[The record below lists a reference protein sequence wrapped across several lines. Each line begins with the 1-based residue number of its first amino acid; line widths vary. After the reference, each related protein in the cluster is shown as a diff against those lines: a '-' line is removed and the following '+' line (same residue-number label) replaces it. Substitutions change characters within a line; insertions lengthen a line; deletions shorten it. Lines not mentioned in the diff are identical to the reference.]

1 MPHWIETILRT
12 IAIFILLMVI
22 TNLQGKQ
29 LSAHTLYYNLALW
42 ITLGSIAGNAAFN
55 TNLAFFPMVISVMT
69 ICLLAYVFSFV
80 SLKNRR
86 LRKWIS
92 GYPTMIIEKGLLLD
106 ENMKKMKYS
115 LDDLNEGLRQKDI
128 FNIEEVEY
136 ALLESNGAL
145 SVLKKEQY
153 RPLTKQDLSLQT
165 SQGADMPI
173 EFIMDGEIIHKNLN
187 YPYTMDWLLAELK
200 KRNTTVEDTYYVV
213 KGTNGKLYIDLY
225 KDGTA
230 SFGNSE

>member
-1 MPHWIETILRT
+1 MSDWLETIFRT
-12 IAIFILLMVI
+12 ISIFILLMVI

-29 LSAHTLYYNLALW
+29 LSSHTLYYNLALW
-42 ITLGSIAGNAAFN
+42 IALGSIAGNAAFN
-55 TNLAFFPMVISVMT
+55 TALDFFPMVISVIT
-69 ICLLAYVFSFV
+69 ICLMAYMFSFL
-80 SLKNRR
+80 SLKNRK

-92 GYPTMIIEKGLLLD
+92 GYPTIIIEKGLLLD

-145 SVLKKEQY
+145 SVLKKEEY
-153 RPLTKQDLSLQT
+153 RPLTKQDISIHP
-165 SQGADMPI
+165 SQRATMPI
-173 EFIMDGEIIHKNLN
+173 EFIMDGELIQKNLN
-187 YPYTMDWLLAELK
+187 PPYTMDWLLQELR
-200 KRNTTVEDTYYVV
+200 KRNVTVEDTYYAV

-225 KDGTA
+225 KDGA
-230 SFGNSE
+230 VSSE

>member
-55 TNLAFFPMVISVMT
+55 TNLAFFPMVISAMT

-153 RPLTKQDLSLQT
+153 RPLTKQDLSLHT

-173 EFIMDGEIIHKNLN
+173 EFIMDGEIIHKFKLSIYNG
-187 YPYTMDWLLAELK
+187 LAIS
-200 KRNTTVEDTYYVV
+200 RT
-213 KGTNGKLYIDLY
+213 
-225 KDGTA
+225 
-230 SFGNSE
+230 

>member
-145 SVLKKEQY
+145 SVLKKSSIV
-153 RPLTKQDLSLQT
+153 P
-165 SQGADMPI
+165 
-173 EFIMDGEIIHKNLN
+173 
-187 YPYTMDWLLAELK
+187 
-200 KRNTTVEDTYYVV
+200 
-213 KGTNGKLYIDLY
+213 
-225 KDGTA
+225 
-230 SFGNSE
+230 

>member
-1 MPHWIETILRT
+1 MSQWIETILRT

-42 ITLGSIAGNAAFN
+42 ITLGSVAGNAAFN
-55 TNLAFFPMVISVMT
+55 TNLDFFPMVISVMT
-69 ICLLAYVFSFV
+69 ICLMAYVLSFV

-92 GYPTMIIEKGLLLD
+92 GYPTVIIEKGLLLD
-106 ENMKKMKYS
+106 GNMKKMKYS
-115 LDDLNEGLRQKDI
+115 LDELNEGLRKKDI

-136 ALLESNGAL
+136 AVLESNGAL
-145 SVLKKEQY
+145 SVLKKEKY
-153 RPLTKQDLSLQT
+153 RPLTKQDVSLHT
-165 SQGADMPI
+165 SQGEIMPI
-173 EFIMDGEIIHKNLN
+173 ELIMDGEIIHKNLN
-187 YPYTMDWLLAELK
+187 QPYTMDWLLQELK
-200 KRNTTVEDTYYVV
+200 KRNITVEDTYYAV

-230 SFGNSE
+230 LSGHSE